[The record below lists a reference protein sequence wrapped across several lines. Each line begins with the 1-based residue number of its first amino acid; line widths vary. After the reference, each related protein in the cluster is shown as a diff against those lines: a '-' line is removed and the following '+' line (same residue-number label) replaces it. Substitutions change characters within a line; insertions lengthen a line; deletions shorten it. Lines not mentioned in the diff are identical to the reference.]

1 MNYKILVIN
10 PGSTSTKIGV
20 YENETQLFEKTLRHP
35 TEEIAKYASIVD
47 QKDFRKQ
54 VILDVLKENNF
65 DIAELDVVV
74 GRGGLL
80 KPIPGGT
87 YTVSDELLHDLYIGK
102 QGQHASN
109 LGGILAREIG
119 DAAGIPSYI
128 VDPVVVDEMDDVAR
142 LSGIPELPRI
152 SIFHALNQKA
162 VAKRYAKEKGVPYS
176 SLRLIIAHMGGGVSV
191 GAHAGGRVIDV
202 NNTLDGDGPF
212 SPERSGGVPAGPLVK
227 LCFSGKYT
235 EKEIYKKICGNGGMN
250 AYMGTNDMRTIEDAA
265 FKEGDE
271 KAKAIVDAF
280 CYQVSKEIGSLAA
293 ALCGKVDQIIL
304 TGGIAYGKPIT
315 DAIKERVGF
324 ISDVTVYPGEDELLA
339 LAQGALCVLTGEE
352 EAKVY

>member
-1 MNYKILVIN
+1 MSYKILVIN

-20 YENETQLFEKTLRHP
+20 YEDETQLFEKTLRHP
-35 TEEIAKYASIVD
+35 TEEIAKYATIVD

-54 VILDVLKENNF
+54 VILDALKEHDFN
-65 DIAELDVVV
+65 IAELNVVV

-87 YTVSDELLHDLYIGK
+87 YPVSAELLQDLIAGK

-109 LGGILAREIG
+109 LGGILAKEIG
-119 DAAGIPSYI
+119 DSVGIPSYI
-128 VDPVVVDEMDDVAR
+128 VDPVVVDELDDVAR
-142 LSGIPELPRI
+142 LSGVPELPRI

-176 SLRLIIAHMGGGVSV
+176 SLNLIVAHMGGGVSV
-191 GAHAGGRVIDV
+191 GAHADGKVIDV

-212 SPERSGGVPAGPLVK
+212 SPERSGGVPAGALIK
-227 LCFSGKYT
+227 MCFSGKYS
-235 EKEIYKKICGNGGMN
+235 EKEVYRKINGGGGMN
-250 AYMGTNDMRTIEDAA
+250 AYMGTNDMRTIENAA
-265 FKEGDE
+265 FKDGDE

-280 CYQVSKEIGSLAA
+280 CYQVSKEIGAMAA
-293 ALCGKVDQIIL
+293 VLKGKVDQIIL

-339 LAQGALCVLTGEE
+339 LAQGALCVLNGEE
-352 EAKVY
+352 KAKIY

>member
-1 MNYKILVIN
+1 MSYKILVIN

-20 YENETQLFEKTLRHP
+20 YEDETQLFEKTLRHP

-47 QKDFRKQ
+47 QKDFRKGM
-54 VILDVLKENNF
+54 ILDLLKENQF
-65 DIAELDVVV
+65 DVKSLDVVV

-87 YTVSDELLHDLYIGK
+87 YPVSDPLLQDLVIGR

-109 LGGILAREIG
+109 LGGILAREIADEIG
-119 DAAGIPSYI
+119 VSSYI
-128 VDPVVVDEMDDVAR
+128 VDPVVVDELSEVAR

-162 VAKRYAKEKGVPYS
+162 VAKRYAKEHNVPYD
-176 SLRLIIAHMGGGVSV
+176 SLNLIVAHMGGGVSV
-191 GAHAGGRVIDV
+191 GAHMGGQVVDV

-212 SPERSGGVPAGPLVK
+212 SPERSGGVPAGALVK

-235 EKEIYKKICGNGGMN
+235 EKEIYKKINGNGGMN
-250 AYMGTNDMRTIEDAA
+250 AYLGTNDMRDVQKKALD
-265 FKEGDE
+265 EGDKE
-271 KAKAIVDAF
+271 AKLVMDAF
-280 CYQVSKEIGSLAA
+280 TYQVSKDIGAMAA
-293 ALCGKVDQIIL
+293 VLKGKVDQIIL
-304 TGGIAYGKPIT
+304 TGGIAYGKPVV
-315 DAIKERVGF
+315 DAIKERISF

-339 LAQGALCVLTGEE
+339 LVQGALRVMTGEE
-352 EAKVY
+352 AAKVY